1 MGGLVG
7 SREGAA
13 HRENEVVGGV
23 GGVGGD
29 GESTRGGDGRGG
41 WTTVIEPVHDRV
53 QGSLVA
59 KHVHVF
65 GRAMSVADEIFH
77 LGSLKSSEV
86 R

>member
-13 HRENEVVGGV
+13 RRENEVVGV
-23 GGVGGD
+23 VGGD

-41 WTTVIEPVHDRV
+41 WTTVIEPVHDRL